1 MSKARTRRS
10 FLVEL
15 MNKAASVWI
24 LLLGGTALSASCG
37 EKDTPG
43 PDAAYGGPFRN
54 DAAYG
59 GPPGED
65 AGPPMVDAAYGG
77 PPDEDAGT
85 GLDANDPH
93 VDAAYGGPWG
103 RDI

>member
-1 MSKARTRRS
+1 MSEGQTRRS

-15 MNKAASVWI
+15 MNKAAGVWV
-24 LLLGGTALSASCG
+24 LLLGGSALSTGCG
-37 EKDTPG
+37 EKDTPA
-43 PDAAYGGPFRN
+43 PDAADGGPFLN

-59 GPPGED
+59 GPPSED
-65 AGPPMVDAAYGG
+65 ARAPMPDAAYGG
-77 PPDEDAGT
+77 PWGEDAGT
-85 GLDANDPH
+85 EQDASDPH